1 MNISDIVHSD
11 DFPYIC
17 KLYNNEPKNNELRK
31 LKSRCL
37 CKNGDYK
44 WLDYNFRF
52 IEEDQQYIV
61 TAKDITEEIKLE
73 EESKSLEESV
83 HLESIKNEFFANI
96 SHEFKTPIN
105 IILGIM
111 QLLDSKIMRG
121 DIYAKSNINLSGC
134 IKSIKQNSY
143 RLLRLVNNLI
153 DITRIDTG
161 FYEIQLGNYNI
172 IKIIEDITTSVTEYV
187 KDKDLNIIFDTEIE
201 ELVVACDPDKI
212 ERIMLNLLS
221 NAIKYTNKHGEINV
235 YIKYEKKYITVIVK
249 DNGVGISKDK
259 IDLIFERFGQANYC
273 LTRPC
278 EGSGIGLSLVK
289 ELVGLHGGEVHVNS
303 KENIGSEF
311 IFKIPN
317 KFIKNEEETIL
328 DDKHL
333 EFQRE
338 KCNIEFSDIYTI

>member
-1 MNISDIVHSD
+1 
-11 DFPYIC
+11 
-17 KLYNNEPKNNELRK
+17 
-31 LKSRCL
+31 
-37 CKNGDYK
+37 
-44 WLDYNFRF
+44 
-52 IEEDQQYIV
+52 
-61 TAKDITEEIKLE
+61 
-73 EESKSLEESV
+73 
-83 HLESIKNEFFANI
+83 
-96 SHEFKTPIN
+96 
-105 IILGIM
+105 
-111 QLLDSKIMRG
+111 
-121 DIYAKSNINLSGC
+121 
-134 IKSIKQNSY
+134 
-143 RLLRLVNNLI
+143 
-153 DITRIDTG
+153 
-161 FYEIQLGNYNI
+161 
-172 IKIIEDITTSVTEYV
+172 
-187 KDKDLNIIFDTEIE
+187 
-201 ELVVACDPDKI
+201 
-212 ERIMLNLLS
+212 MLNLLS